1 MSAPI
6 RTFRDLIAWQKAFGL
21 GKRVYAVTEA
31 FPERE
36 RFGLTVQLRRGAVSV
51 ASNIAEGYGRGSTAD
66 YVRFLKVARG
76 ALYELD
82 TQLMFA
88 VEFAYCGSESYAG
101 VKDELDECERV
112 LAGLIRS
119 MERRS
124 ET

>member
-1 MSAPI
+1 VAEQI
-6 RTFRDLIAWQKAFGL
+6 RTFRDLVAWQKAFGL
-21 GKRVYAVTEA
+21 GKRVYRATET

-51 ASNIAEGYGRGSTAD
+51 ASNIAEGYGRGSTVD

-76 ALYELD
+76 CLYELD

-88 VEFAYCGSESYAG
+88 MEFQYLVTEQYEGA
-101 VKDELDECERV
+101 KLDLDECERV

-119 MERRS
+119 LERRS
-124 ET
+124 GA